1 MASTRASSPWKADVR
16 HIKDTMRASGLDYDR
31 VTAAVAAREQ
41 RHSSAPSY
49 YQPDRLLSLRAVEDR
64 TTLKKSTIYALIARG
79 AFPPPVPITRRRVAW
94 RARDIQS
101 WINARYERR
110 H

>member
-1 MASTRASSPWKADVR
+1 MASTKARSSWKADVR

-31 VTAAVAAREQ
+31 VTAAARDQ
-41 RHSSAPSY
+41 RHSSTHDYS
-49 YQPDRLLSLRAVEDR
+49 QPDRLLPLRAVEDR

-79 AFPPPVPITRRRVAW
+79 AFPPPVHITRRRVAW

-101 WINARYERR
+101 WINVRYERR